1 MVVIGGMGSLSGSI
15 LGGVLIYL
23 GSEWLRGFGDIQMI
37 VFALLVIVFAR
48 YIPGGL
54 WGFIAA
60 RLQGHRR

>member
-1 MVVIGGMGSLSGSI
+1 MV
-15 LGGVLIYL
+15 YL
-23 GSEWLRGFGDIQMI
+23 GSEWLRGFGNIQMI

-60 RLQGHRR
+60 RLQGNRR